1 VSANPLA
8 MLHEYVRSDEEVAED
23 VTGDIPVSKAP
34 TMTPIAD
41 AIGPQATYRE
51 SAALRSF
58 PGLKT

>member
-1 VSANPLA
+1 
-8 MLHEYVRSDEEVAED
+8 MLHEYVRSDEEAAED